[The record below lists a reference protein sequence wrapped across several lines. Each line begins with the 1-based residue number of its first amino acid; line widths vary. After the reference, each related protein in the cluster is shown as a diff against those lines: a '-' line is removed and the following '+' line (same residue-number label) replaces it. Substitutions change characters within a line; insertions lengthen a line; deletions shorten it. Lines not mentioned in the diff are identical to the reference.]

1 MNLKVITREKYI
13 LDDNVFN
20 GFFENV
26 FNLTAIEYTLKSIL
40 KNLHDVNV
48 DLLNDLKKI
57 VPCNKTRNE

>member
-1 MNLKVITREKYI
+1 MNLKVITREKYV

-48 DLLNDLKKI
+48 DLLNDLKK
-57 VPCNKTRNE
+57 